1 MTVPDEITYLFLIL
15 LHLFE
20 LVRLQECPASRI
32 VHFDIVCPTTK
43 TPKFC
48 AVVNA
53 DVTQTMDKNL
63 EQCSRECADDEAC
76 VGFHHRVPQLVCVMF
91 HTPFSSLLLVPG
103 CTYYEV
109 SRRNH
114 KTAR

>member
-1 MTVPDEITYLFLIL
+1 MTVPDEITYLFLFL

-20 LVRLQECPASRI
+20 LVRLEQCPAPRI
-32 VHFDIVCPTTK
+32 VHFDIVRPTTK

-63 EQCSRECADDEAC
+63 EQCSRECADDDAC
-76 VGFHHRVPQLVCVMF
+76 VAFNHREPQLLCEIF
-91 HTPFSSLLLVPG
+91 QSPFSNLSLTDG
-103 CTYYEV
+103 CTHYEV
-109 SRRNH
+109 SRNH
-114 KTAR
+114 IIAR